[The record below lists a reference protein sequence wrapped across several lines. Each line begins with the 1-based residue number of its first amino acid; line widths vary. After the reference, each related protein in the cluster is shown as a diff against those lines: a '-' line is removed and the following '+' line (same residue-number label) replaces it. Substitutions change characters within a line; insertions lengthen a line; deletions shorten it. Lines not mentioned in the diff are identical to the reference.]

1 MARHKTDFVDDGRT
15 VADMADVR
23 SSSGLLTGSG
33 PVGTTERESRRDFSE
48 ELQDS
53 EARLMVL
60 MGTLKAALSLGMVY
74 IVGFGIA
81 IALMVWLW
89 K

>member
-53 EARLMVL
+53 EERLMVL
-60 MGTLKAALSLGMVY
+60 MGTLRPSPASMRFWATSSMAGV
-74 IVGFGIA
+74 
-81 IALMVWLW
+81 
-89 K
+89 